1 MQPSATEPIGL
12 LVATVRRAIN
22 AAVLA
27 RSEPLGVSSR
37 EFWTLVSI
45 LEGGGS
51 SQTELATRMRRDEP
65 SVSRVIRR
73 LTLRGWVKTARGDVD
88 RRRVEVALTPS
99 GRALARRLFAHAE
112 EIRAAV
118 DGPLSP
124 SEAAALR
131 GGLQKIV
138 GHLSRL
144 CADCQTPH
152 ATNPRHAP

>member
-12 LVATVRRAIN
+12 LVAAVRRAIN
-22 AAVLA
+22 AAVLVRA
-27 RSEPLGVSSR
+27 QPLGVSSR

-51 SQTELATRMRRDEP
+51 SQAELAARMRRDEP

-73 LTLRGWVKTARGDVD
+73 LALRGWVRTARGDAD
-88 RRRVEVALTPS
+88 RRRVEVALTPA
-99 GRALARRLFAHAE
+99 GRSLARRLLSYAD

-118 DGPLSP
+118 DGPLSS
-124 SEAAALR
+124 SEAAAVR

-144 CADCQTPH
+144 CADCQ
-152 ATNPRHAP
+152 ASSRD